1 MILDNNNVITF
12 RLQLAALHFN
22 KNANKPQRK
31 LKEGVNAGAEQWLVF
46 CPKYKKEVQLQRKLK
61 RACTYGNTVKTRV

>member
-1 MILDNNNVITF
+1 MILDNNNVINF

-31 LKEGVNAGAEQWLVF
+31 LKRGVNAGAEQWLVF
-46 CPKYKKEVQLQRKLK
+46 YPKYKKGRAVAKEIKE
-61 RACTYGNTVKTRV
+61 ACTYGNNNE